1 MDRENLPSDKT
12 MYNALLNKDSSYEGI
27 FIVGVKSTGI
37 FCRPTCP
44 ARKPKLVNVE
54 FFKDTKGALHSGY
67 RPCRK
72 CKPLEKKDETPEW
85 ISILLEEVNQK
96 AELRWKDYELRK
108 RELDPNRVR
117 RWFKKNHGVT
127 FHGYVRAIRLGLA
140 IGNIKNGEKMAH
152 AAYGHGFE
160 SLSGFREA
168 ITKFVGDAPSK
179 SKDTAIIKI
188 HRISTPLGQMIVGAT
203 DDGLCLLEFVDRKM
217 LETQLKRLIKYFK
230 GVLVPGTNTHIKQ
243 TAEEIDNYF
252 NGKLY
257 SFTVPLVVP
266 GTEFQKR
273 TWEKLKTIPYG
284 ETISYDELAKKTGNH
299 NAVRAVANANGNNRI
314 AIIIPCHRVIGKDR
328 KLRGYGGG
336 LWRKKR
342 LIEHEGN
349 MIYNT
354 NNQ

>member
-1 MDRENLPSDKT
+1 MNRENLPSHKT

-37 FCRPTCP
+37 FCRPTCS

-54 FFKDTKGALHSGY
+54 FFKDTRGALHSGY

-85 ISILLEEVNQK
+85 ISNLLEEVDQN

-108 RELDPNRVR
+108 RGLDPNRVR
-117 RWFKKNHGVT
+117 RWFKKNHDVT

-140 IGNIKNGEKMAH
+140 IGNIKNGEKMTH
-152 AAYGHGFE
+152 VAYGHGFE

-168 ITKFVGDAPSK
+168 ITKLVGDSPSK
-179 SKDTAIIKI
+179 SKDTTIIKI
-188 HRISTPLGQMIVGAT
+188 HRISTTLGQMIAGAT
-203 DDGLCLLEFVDRKM
+203 DEGLCLLEFADRKM
-217 LETQLKRLIKYFK
+217 LETQLKKLIKYFK
-230 GVLVPGTNTHIKQ
+230 GILVPGTNSHIKQ
-243 TAEEIDNYF
+243 TAEELEKYF

-257 SFTVPLVVP
+257 SFTIPLVAP
-266 GTEFQKR
+266 GTEFQKK
-273 TWEKLKTIPYG
+273 TWDELKKIRYG
-284 ETISYDELAKKTGNH
+284 ETISYDELARRINNN
-299 NAVRAVANANGNNRI
+299 NAVRAVANANGNNRL
-314 AIIIPCHRVIGKDR
+314 AIIIPCHRVIGKDG

-342 LIEHEGN
+342 LIEHEWN
-349 MIYNT
+349 VIENIK
-354 NNQ
+354 